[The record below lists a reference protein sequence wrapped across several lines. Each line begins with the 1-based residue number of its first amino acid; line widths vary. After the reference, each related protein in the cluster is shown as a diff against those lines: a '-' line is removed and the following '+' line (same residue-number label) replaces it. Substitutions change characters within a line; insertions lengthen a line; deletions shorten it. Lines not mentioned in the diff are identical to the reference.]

1 MATIDFHLLPIF
13 ALFCV
18 MVSGSKASLP
28 AEDYWHSKLPNTPI
42 PQELLKLLHP
52 ADLGGNNT
60 FWNMSSNEAKN
71 LWYFDSIPRYSI
83 YYKAFMEDMDNAKSK
98 YGKHYDIEGLDDS
111 FSTKRTR
118 IFSMSIYG
126 MGHHTCRYSKD

>member
-52 ADLGGNNT
+52 AVALGGADGTKAKALAVCHLDTSSWNPRYLAFLMLKIKPGEGTICHFIKSNT
-60 FWNMSSNEAKN
+60 LVWSSN
-71 LWYFDSIPRYSI
+71 
-83 YYKAFMEDMDNAKSK
+83 
-98 YGKHYDIEGLDDS
+98 
-111 FSTKRTR
+111 
-118 IFSMSIYG
+118 
-126 MGHHTCRYSKD
+126 